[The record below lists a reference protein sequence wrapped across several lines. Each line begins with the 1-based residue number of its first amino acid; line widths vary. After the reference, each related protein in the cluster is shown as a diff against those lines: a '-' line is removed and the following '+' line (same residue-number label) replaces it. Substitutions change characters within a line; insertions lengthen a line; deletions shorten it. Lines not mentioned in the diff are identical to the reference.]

1 VAEDDNGRFRRWLRT
16 VPQPVKLRLELAG
29 GRPPVVLTLARTNA
43 NKYAEAEKSV
53 RSMGADVLVV
63 HALDVHGE
71 VTRVHRL
78 RDEVE
83 EATPPQKENWPVSP
97 DAQMAQVITASND
110 RAASRSENAWK
121 YSFDKLQAM
130 YEAVVAQYQNE
141 CRRTA
146 QLEAALQRELGRR
159 EVAVPEAEEG
169 LDGLISQ
176 LLPAL
181 IPRLLQQGEPAKPTN
196 GKGATPNG

>member
-1 VAEDDNGRFRRWLRT
+1 
-16 VPQPVKLRLELAG
+16 
-29 GRPPVVLTLARTNA
+29 VLTLARTNA

-53 RSMGADVLVV
+53 RSMGSEVLVV

-83 EATPPQKENWPVSP
+83 DVPPAQKEPWPVAES
-97 DAQMAQVITASND
+97 AQMAQVITASND

-196 GKGATPNG
+196 GKGAQPNG